1 MMQKGTVL
9 QSGVSSSDFLY
20 NFTNILFSE
29 IVKET
34 ILIENWQESD
44 FDYRYAEYINIFQN
58 MLDTFLTRG
67 STDEIILQRLQN
79 SKKTV
84 INLFNEKIKS
94 HFIKELVHYGFESI
108 EAEKMLPIDILDTTT
123 ININTL
129 KIFREF
135 EEKALQGRPKG
146 ASPV

>member
-1 MMQKGTVL
+1 MDM
-9 QSGVSSSDFLY
+9 SSSDFLY
-20 NFTNILFSE
+20 NFTDILFSE

-58 MLDTFLTRG
+58 MLDAFLTRG

-79 SKKTV
+79 SKNTI
-84 INLFNEKIKS
+84 INLFNKKMKS
-94 HFIKELVHYGFESI
+94 NFIKDLVHYGFEGI
-108 EAEKMLPIDILDTTT
+108 EAEKMLPMDILDNTT

-135 EEKALQGRPKG
+135 EEKALQRRPKG
-146 ASPV
+146 GSPV